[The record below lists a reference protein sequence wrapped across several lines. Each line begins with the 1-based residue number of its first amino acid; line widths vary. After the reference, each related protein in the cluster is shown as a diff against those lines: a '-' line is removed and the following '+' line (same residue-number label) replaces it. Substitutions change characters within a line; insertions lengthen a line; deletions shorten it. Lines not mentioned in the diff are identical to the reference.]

1 MPVSVPLELGLLQL
15 GEPPYSAARISELLQ
30 LVSSHETSCAAAE
43 LTRLEHLAG
52 AIASGNAE
60 AALDLASRLESAR
73 GDCGCWLRAT
83 VLEACSHFEEAAAA
97 LRFLRG
103 KIAGEERALVMLA
116 SARNLF
122 AAGHPGQA
130 WYPLAETCKSSASP
144 RTLRNA
150 ARLLAQAR
158 KKAAPP
164 FRRRCRIALLSS
176 TTIDFLAPILRAQ
189 CFGAGIDAEIYIGP
203 FNQYEQEIRHP
214 DSGLARFQPDVIA
227 IGTDWRSLGLR
238 DEEDSPGGIIGE
250 HTGRLESLWR
260 EARERLGATV
270 IQFNYEAPPFDA
282 LGQLSAALP
291 GGRGHLLRAINLALW
306 EAAGRTQGVA
316 ILDVDQIAARFGKDR
331 WNDPVLWHTAKQ
343 YPSAEAMPALGH
355 QLTAL
360 LRAAL
365 GLTSKCL
372 ALDLDGVLWGGVIGE
387 DGLAGIQ
394 LGGGPAGEA
403 FVDFQRYL
411 QSLTRTGVLLAV
423 CSKNNPED
431 AVLPFRKHPEM
442 VLREQDIAIFT
453 ANWKSKDENLR
464 EIATA
469 LNIGL
474 DAMVFVDDNP
484 AERSRVRQNLPEVE
498 VVDLPADPALYVSA
512 LSRLGLFE
520 TLAITREDRQR
531 TASIRENLER
541 KTLESTAGSVDDYLA
556 QLDIQV
562 QLAPFDEA
570 NLPRIVQLINKTN
583 QFNLTTRR
591 RGDAEVRALLAAG
604 AYTQA
609 MRASDRFGDSGLTGV
624 LIAIPDGAGLRVD
637 TWLMSCR
644 VLGRRLEEVMFAALV
659 RYAAEN
665 HTTQITGEY
674 IPTAKNSQVADL
686 YARLGCA
693 AAGQE
698 GESRLFRWETGKVFP
713 APAMIECADL
723 TQRVGAAVCQP

>member
-1 MPVSVPLELGLLQL
+1 MPKVSLELGLLQL
-15 GEPPYSAARISELLQ
+15 AEPPYSAATISELLQ
-30 LVSSHETSCAAAE
+30 LVSSLETPCRTAE

-52 AIASGNAE
+52 AIASDNAE
-60 AALDLASRLESAR
+60 AALDLALQLASAR
-73 GDCGCWLRAT
+73 GGCGGWLRAAL
-83 VLEACSHFEEAAAA
+83 LEACGHFEEAAET
-97 LRFLRG
+97 LRSLRE
-103 KIAGEERALVMLA
+103 KAAGEERAWVMLA

-122 AAGHPGQA
+122 AAGHPDQA
-130 WYPLAETCKSSASP
+130 WHPLAEACKSSASP

-158 KKAAPP
+158 RKAAAP

-176 TTIDFLAPILRAQ
+176 TMIDFLAPILQAQ

-203 FNQYEQEIRHP
+203 FNQYEQEIRNP
-214 DSGLARFQPDVIA
+214 DSGLTRFHADVIA
-227 IGTDWRSLGLR
+227 IATDWRSVGLR
-238 DEEDSPGGIIGE
+238 DEEDSPGGIIGA
-250 HTGRLESLWR
+250 HTARLESLWR

-282 LGQLSAALP
+282 LGHLSAALP
-291 GGRGHLLRAINLALW
+291 GGRGRLLRALNLALW
-306 EAAGRTQGVA
+306 EAAARTQGVA

-331 WNDPVLWHTAKQ
+331 WHDQVLWHTAKQ

-355 QLTAL
+355 QLTAM
-360 LRAAL
+360 LRAIL

-394 LGGGPAGEA
+394 LGGSPAGEA
-403 FVDFQRYL
+403 FVAFQRYL
-411 QSLTRTGVLLAV
+411 ESLTRAGVLLAV

-431 AVLPFRKHPEM
+431 ALLPFRQHPEM
-442 VLREQDIAIFT
+442 LLRERDIAIFT

-464 EIATA
+464 EIAAT

-484 AERSRVRQNLPEVE
+484 AERSRVRQRLPEVE
-498 VVDLPADPALYVSA
+498 VVDLPPDPALYVSA
-512 LSRLGLFE
+512 LSRLALFE
-520 TLAITREDRQR
+520 TLTITREDRQR
-531 TASIRENLER
+531 TASIQQNLER
-541 KTLESTAGSVDDYLA
+541 KTLASTAGSVDDYLA

-591 RGDAEVRALLAAG
+591 RTDAEVRALLAAG

-624 LIAIPDGAGLRVD
+624 LIAIPESDGLRVD

-644 VLGRRLEEVMFAALV
+644 VLGRRLEEAMFAALV
-659 RYAAEN
+659 RYAAQN
-665 HTTQITGEY
+665 RYTYIIGEY
-674 IPTAKNSQVADL
+674 IPTAKNCQVADL
-686 YARLGCA
+686 YERLGCV
-693 AAGQE
+693 
-698 GESRLFRWETGKVFP
+698 SFRWETGKVFP
-713 APAMIECADL
+713 APSMIDCADL
-723 TQRVGAAVCQP
+723 TQRTGVTV

>member
-1 MPVSVPLELGLLQL
+1 MNTFSLELGLGLL
-15 GEPPYSAARISELLQ
+15 GEPPYSAARISELVALA
-30 LVSSHETSCAAAE
+30 SSRETVCSAAD

-52 AIASGNAE
+52 AIASGSAE
-60 AALDLASRLESAR
+60 TALDLAARLESER
-73 GDCGCWLRAT
+73 GDCGCWLSAAL
-83 VLEACSHFEEAAAA
+83 LEACGRFQEAAGA
-97 LRFLRG
+97 LRLLRER
-103 KIAGEERALVMLA
+103 ATGEERALVMLA

-122 AAGHPGQA
+122 AAEHPERA
-130 WYPLAETCKSSASP
+130 WHPLAEACKSSAAP

-158 KKAAPP
+158 KKAEAP
-164 FRRRCRIALLSS
+164 FRRRCRVALLSS
-176 TTIDFLAPILRAQ
+176 TMIDFLAPILRAQ
-189 CFGAGIDAEIYIGP
+189 CFGAGIDLEIYIGP
-203 FNQYEQEIRHP
+203 FNQYEQEIRDP
-214 DSGLARFQPDVIA
+214 DSGLARFKPDVIA

-238 DEEDSPGGIIGE
+238 DEEDAPGEIV
-250 HTGRLESLWR
+250 RARCAQLASLWR
-260 EARERLGATV
+260 ESRERLGATV
-270 IQFNYEAPPFDA
+270 IQFNYEVPPFDA
-282 LGQLSAALP
+282 LGNLSAALP
-291 GGRGHLLRAINLALW
+291 GGRGRLLRAINLALW
-306 EAAGRTQGVA
+306 EAAAGTPGVA

-360 LRAAL
+360 LRAIL
-365 GLTSKCL
+365 GLASKCL

-403 FVDFQRYL
+403 FVDFQRYV
-411 QSLTRTGVLLAV
+411 QSLARTGVLLAV

-431 AVLPFRKHPEM
+431 AVLPFRQHPEM
-442 VLREQDIAIFT
+442 VLRERDIAVFM
-453 ANWKSKDENLR
+453 ANWQPKEENLR
-464 EIATA
+464 AIAA
-469 LNIGL
+469 AMNIGL

-498 VVDLPADPALYVSA
+498 VVEMPADPAQYVA
-512 LSRLGLFE
+512 AVSRLGLFE
-520 TLAITREDRQR
+520 TLAITSEDRQR

-541 KTLESTAGSVDDYLA
+541 KTLESAAGSVDDYLV
-556 QLDIQV
+556 QLDIHV

-591 RGDAEVRALLAAG
+591 HADAEVRALLAAG

-609 MRASDRFGDSGLTGV
+609 MRTSDRFGDSGLTGV
-624 LIAIPDGAGLRVD
+624 LIAVPEGAGLRVD

-644 VLGRRLEEVMFAALV
+644 VLGRRLDEAMFAALV
-659 RYAAEN
+659 RYASEN
-665 HTTQITGEY
+665 RYTHITGEY

-686 YARLGCA
+686 YVRLGCV

-698 GESRLFRWETGKVFP
+698 GERRLFVWEMGKVFP
-713 APAMIECADL
+713 APSMIACTDL
-723 TQRVGAAVCQP
+723 TQRAGVPVCVI

>member
-1 MPVSVPLELGLLQL
+1 VSVPLELGLLQL